1 MILTKHMIV
10 YKEIAGIYMCAKCD
24 RSNNNKIPNISVFYL
39 LQEKRATIRD
49 LKTTT
54 GEVKKFV
61 STLTI
66 DSVSLSDKGRYTCAA
81 SSGRMNMKNSSYF
94 IIHGMAYFSS
104 LWLVASDLEL
114 ITGMHKASW

>member
-1 MILTKHMIV
+1 VQSVTGGALIKF
-10 YKEIAGIYMCAKCD
+10 
-24 RSNNNKIPNISVFYL
+24 PNTSVFYL

-49 LKTTT
+49 LKTTA

-94 IIHGMAYFSS
+94 IIHGMASS
-104 LWLVASDLEL
+104 ASVLLVA
-114 ITGMHKASW
+114 

>member
-1 MILTKHMIV
+1 MILTKQMII
-10 YKEIAGIYMCAKCD
+10 YKENASIYKCAKCD
-24 RSNNNKIPNISVFYL
+24 RSNNNKITNTSVFYL

-94 IIHGMAYFSS
+94 IIHGMTYSS
-104 LWLVASDLEL
+104 SVCLVASDLGL
-114 ITGMHKASW
+114 IIGMHKASW

>member
-1 MILTKHMIV
+1 MQRVTG
-10 YKEIAGIYMCAKCD
+10 GITIKF
-24 RSNNNKIPNISVFYL
+24 PNTSVFYL

-49 LKTTT
+49 LKTTA

-94 IIHGMAYFSS
+94 IIHGMASS
-104 LWLVASDLEL
+104 TSVFLVALELGL
-114 ITGMHKASW
+114 ITGMQKASR